1 MLAVLI
7 LQLLMPQAL
16 PKRPPPPPSALL
28 VPISSEYL
36 AVDPTGTTKAPSLD
50 PGFRLTSPA
59 AGVAFDI
66 DADGDLEH
74 VSWTEHDAEVAFLA
88 IDVDQD
94 GRITSGKELFG
105 SQTLGETRSG
115 ADALNRRFQGTRR
128 TLKWVGPRRS
138 QIVRDAAVVD
148 RPQPQRH

>member
-16 PKRPPPPPSALL
+16 PKRPLPPPSALL

-115 ADALNRRFQGTRR
+115 ADALIAASKALGAPLSGSVQDGHKLFETLLLWTDR
-128 TLKWVGPRRS
+128 T
-138 QIVRDAAVVD
+138 
-148 RPQPQRH
+148 